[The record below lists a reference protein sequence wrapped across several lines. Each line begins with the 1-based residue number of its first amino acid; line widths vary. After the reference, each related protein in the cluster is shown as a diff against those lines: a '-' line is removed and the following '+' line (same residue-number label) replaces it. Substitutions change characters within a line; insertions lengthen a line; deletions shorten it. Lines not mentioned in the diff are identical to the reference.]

1 MIGVNRKKLD
11 ELGGMDNVELY
22 VLVPK
27 VWQHYFRRQTVD
39 LARSPS
45 YELLPA
51 STVFQGHEGAY
62 FYFPEVTMHIDR
74 IKPDII
80 HVEQGTQALSYAQAI
95 LNKKCFA
102 PQGKCL
108 FFAWAIHP
116 ATKKYWAAIERFNL
130 DNSDYA
136 IAGTR
141 DVVEI
146 LKQKQFKKPIKML
159 PQLGVDTTLYCPF
172 EAADLK
178 QELKLEGFVIGYVGR
193 LMEEK
198 GLSTLIEAFSRLK
211 GSRTLVLV
219 GRGDYKDEAIDWANS
234 FGIADSIRFT
244 GAVPHEKVPFY
255 MNCFDGMV
263 LPSRTVLPYFKEQ
276 FGHVLI
282 EAMACEIPVVGSDSG
297 AIPQVIGDAGLI
309 FHEGDVK
316 ELAEKL
322 QSLMDDP
329 ALRKELALKGRQRVL
344 RKYTHRRIAEE
355 IYHIYQELVSGA

>member
-1 MIGVNRKKLD
+1 
-11 ELGGMDNVELY
+11 
-22 VLVPK
+22 
-27 VWQHYFRRQTVD
+27 
-39 LARSPS
+39 
-45 YELLPA
+45 
-51 STVFQGHEGAY
+51 
-62 FYFPEVTMHIDR
+62 
-74 IKPDII
+74 
-80 HVEQGTQALSYAQAI
+80 
-95 LNKKCFA
+95 
-102 PQGKCL
+102 
-108 FFAWAIHP
+108 
-116 ATKKYWAAIERFNL
+116 
-130 DNSDYA
+130 
-136 IAGTR
+136 
-141 DVVEI
+141 
-146 LKQKQFKKPIKML
+146 ML